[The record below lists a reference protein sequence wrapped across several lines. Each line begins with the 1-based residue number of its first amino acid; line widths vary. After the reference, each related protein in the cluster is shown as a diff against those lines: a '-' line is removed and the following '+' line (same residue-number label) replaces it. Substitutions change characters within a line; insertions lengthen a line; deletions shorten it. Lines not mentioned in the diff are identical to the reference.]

1 MTCIYFESPHPSLPF
16 SSFTTHLPSIP
27 SSPPS
32 FPSLLSL
39 PPPPPSSL
47 LPPPPSP
54 SLPPS
59 SPSLLPFPP
68 PPPSSPYSFSRSSS
82 SLLTQH
88 SWPSQGGA
96 CPVVGA
102 GFFSLVVAV
111 SLVRAAP
118 LPGQLSLQHETLPPP
133 AAAGG
138 RSRSQLCDSV
148 ALKAEEWK
156 QTVVLENF
164 CRDRGTWRAYKGT
177 RQFLLLASP
186 FFPLPLPSKHTLRLP
201 IYYFILDLV

>member
-1 MTCIYFESPHPSLPF
+1 MTCIYFESPRPPFPSPLSLPIF
-16 SSFTTHLPSIP
+16 PPFPPPLPP
-27 SSPPS
+27 SPPS
-32 FPSLLSL
+32 FPCLPPSLLSL
-39 PPPPPSSL
+39 PPPL
-47 LPPPPSP
+47 
-54 SLPPS
+54 
-59 SPSLLPFPP
+59 F
-68 PPPSSPYSFSRSSS
+68 FSRSSS
-82 SLLTQH
+82 FSLLTQH

-102 GFFSLVVAV
+102 GFFSLVAAV

-133 AAAGG
+133 AAVGG
-138 RSRSQLCDSV
+138 RSRLQLCDSV
-148 ALKAEEWK
+148 ALKAEECK

-186 FFPLPLPSKHTLRLP
+186 FFPLPLPSTH
-201 IYYFILDLV
+201 

>member
-1 MTCIYFESPHPSLPF
+1 MTCIYFEFPRPSLPF

-32 FPSLLSL
+32 FSSLLSL
-39 PPPPPSSL
+39 P
-47 LPPPPSP
+47 LPLP
-54 SLPPS
+54 PPS
-59 SPSLLPFPP
+59 SPSLLPLPP
-68 PPPSSPYSFSRSSS
+68 LSPSSPYSFSRSSS
-82 SLLTQH
+82 FSLLTQH

-102 GFFSLVVAV
+102 GFFSLVAAV

-138 RSRSQLCDSV
+138 RSRLQLCDSV

-164 CRDRGTWRAYKGT
+164 CRGRGTWRAYKGT

-186 FFPLPLPSKHTLRLP
+186 FFPLPLPSTH
-201 IYYFILDLV
+201 